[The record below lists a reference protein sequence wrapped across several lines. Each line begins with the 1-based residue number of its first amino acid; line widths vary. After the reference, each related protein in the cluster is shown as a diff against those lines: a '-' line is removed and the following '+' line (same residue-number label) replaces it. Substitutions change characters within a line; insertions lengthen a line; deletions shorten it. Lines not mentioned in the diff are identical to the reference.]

1 MRLHLLKFES
11 KVCGACIGMNKKG
24 VIDTLSREFPEM
36 EVTTLVI
43 ADEHGESPPGSAYE
57 ESYEISDDYE
67 VSQLPTFV
75 LTDEFGNEVGRIEG
89 TETLTNFRKAIGNV
103 IEGVALDAKR
113 FARVQKFKASQP
125 LLPG

>member
-1 MRLHLLKFES
+1 MKLHLLKFES

-36 EVTTLVI
+36 EVVTLVI
-43 ADEHGESPPGSAYE
+43 ADERGDSPRGSTFE
-57 ESYEISDDYE
+57 EAYEISDDYE

-75 LTDEFGNEVGRIEG
+75 LTDGDGNEVGRIEG
-89 TETLTNFRKAIGNV
+89 TETLTNFRKVIANV
-103 IEGVALDAKR
+103 IEGVQLDAKR